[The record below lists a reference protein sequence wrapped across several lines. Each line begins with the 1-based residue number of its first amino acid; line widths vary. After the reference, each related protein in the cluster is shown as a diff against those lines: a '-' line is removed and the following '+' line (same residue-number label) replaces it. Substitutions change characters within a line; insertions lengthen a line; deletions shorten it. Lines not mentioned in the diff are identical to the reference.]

1 MAEEESNRN
10 MIVVAINI
18 AVLVAYTL
26 LIRLTNGG
34 GESILAVAFLIAFHF
49 LLCAVIAII
58 CAAIVPAK
66 KYTKGFLL
74 SALAVVL
81 IGFSTCYL
89 AYSIN

>member
-1 MAEEESNRN
+1 MVEEKSNRN

-18 AVLVAYTL
+18 AILVVYTL
-26 LIRLTNGG
+26 LIRLTNTD

-49 LLCAVIAII
+49 LLCGII
-58 CAAIVPAK
+58 GIVCAAIVPAR
-66 KYTKGFLL
+66 KYMNGFLL

-89 AYSIN
+89 AYSIH

>member
-1 MAEEESNRN
+1 MAEEKSNRN

-18 AVLVAYTL
+18 AVLIVYTL
-26 LIRLTNGG
+26 YLRLTNSD
-34 GESILAVAFLIAFHF
+34 GESILVVALLIAFHF
-49 LLCAVIAII
+49 LLCAVIGII
-58 CAAIVPAK
+58 CAVIVPAR
-66 KYTKGFLL
+66 KYMNGFLL